1 LRRLD
6 LGEEMKVITL
16 LGKDFA
22 LKMPVA
28 FEQVVHF

>member
-1 LRRLD
+1 M
-6 LGEEMKVITL
+6 EVIAL